1 LLDLDKDDDDN
12 NNVLLESIDLNEM
25 EEILLETLSIE
36 DWITIQNIQSSFAST
51 IQDDN
56 ANHLNVDLSNPV
68 SAILSWLQTADQI
81 ALRFIRFFRQIDEFE
96 GLDADDRFILIK
108 YNLFPLFPLYKC
120 FNYSPTNNYFSDQE
134 DEDTKRFHQCFTLFN
149 ELSDIHDLHI
159 NLTISLVELTKQDLT
174 LLSLLLT
181 ILVFSQ
187 GLSMNEDEPILKDSL
202 AVNRAQ
208 SHYTTVLWNY
218 LVNKR
223 GELQACI
230 FFRQLLTIIFRM
242 QLTSKIFRDFTHVQ
256 RIIQDNVDQIT
267 PLMQAVLHIS

>member
-1 LLDLDKDDDDN
+1 LDLYKNDDD

-36 DWITIQNIQSSFAST
+36 DWITIQNIQSSLSST
-51 IQDDN
+51 IQDEN
-56 ANHLNVDLSNPV
+56 ANHLNIDLSNPV
-68 SAILSWLQTADQI
+68 SALLSWLQTADQI
-81 ALRFIRFFRQIDEFE
+81 ALRFIKFFRQIDEFE

-120 FNYSPTNNYFSDQE
+120 FNYNPINNYFSNQE
-134 DEDTKRFHQCFTLFN
+134 NEDTKRFDQFFTLFN
-149 ELSDIHDLHI
+149 ELHDIHDLHI
-159 NLTISLVELTKQDLT
+159 NLTISLVE

-202 AVNRAQ
+202 AVYRAQ

-230 FFRQLLTIIFRM
+230 YFRQLLTIIFRM